1 MHGYIDIWNRYIYI
15 STDKQNAN
23 SIYISETVYLH
34 RILLVSVSHVLGLLK
49 TTTPSALASAPP
61 ETPLGPMAD
70 LCRSDRWNPQLSIIG
85 WIIGYQCG
93 IISSTM
99 VIIVYN
105 GFYWD
110 LLEFNH
116 QQWEWDCIGRRIP
129 IMWGFA

>member
-23 SIYISETVYLH
+23 SIYISQTVY
-34 RILLVSVSHVLGLLK
+34 ICIGFFGLGI
-49 TTTPSALASAPP
+49 SATGNAAG
-61 ETPLGPMAD
+61 THGGPLQF
-70 LCRSDRWNPQLSIIG
+70 RDRWNPQLSIIG

-105 GFYWD
+105 GFFWD
-110 LLEFNH
+110 LLGFNH
-116 QQWEWDCIGRRIP
+116 QQWELS
-129 IMWGFA
+129 WG